1 MKRRKNIHMRKDIGI
16 IVGEPESVVD
26 RIMVIPWGGKV
37 RHMSGEELS
46 ELCING
52 EQEIIELTDSDL
64 QDILTMLTDPAM
76 IRRGRVRVPAEPM

>member
-1 MKRRKNIHMRKDIGI
+1 MRKDIGI